1 MWYTDSF
8 GWPITARP
16 YSSTSTFGLLEVSEV
31 LNQIVRRACEFKP
44 VEAKRSA
51 SVSSSSSTTT
61 TISTTAS
68 IFTTT
73 AKHSVEAEKDAFNES
88 VTASVS
94 YPDLVSLIILL
105 RKELKI
111 AK

>member
-44 VEAKRSA
+44 VEAKKLTTTA
-51 SVSSSSSTTT
+51 FTTT
-61 TISTTAS
+61 TTT
-68 IFTTT
+68 TTT
-73 AKHSVEAEKDAFNES
+73 ANLSAKRRANKAEGETDEVLKEPLQAALYS
-88 VTASVS
+88 
-94 YPDLVSLIILL
+94 DLVSLFSNF
-105 RKELKI
+105 LKRS
-111 AK
+111 

>member
-1 MWYTDSF
+1 VWYTDSF

-61 TISTTAS
+61 ISTTAS

-73 AKHSVEAEKDAFNES
+73 AKHRVEAEKDAFNES

>member
-61 TISTTAS
+61 ISTTAS

-73 AKHSVEAEKDAFNES
+73 AKHSVEAEKDAFNEP

-94 YPDLVSLIILL
+94 YPDRVSLIILL
-105 RKELKI
+105 LKELKI

>member
-61 TISTTAS
+61 ISTTAS

-73 AKHSVEAEKDAFNES
+73 AKHSVEAEKDAFHEP

>member
-61 TISTTAS
+61 ISTTAS

>member
-44 VEAKRSA
+44 VEDKRSA

-61 TISTTAS
+61 TTTAS

-73 AKHSVEAEKDAFNES
+73 AKHSVEAEKDVFNEP

>member
-44 VEAKRSA
+44 VEAKKLTTTA
-51 SVSSSSSTTT
+51 FTTT
-61 TISTTAS
+61 TTT
-68 IFTTT
+68 TTT
-73 AKHSVEAEKDAFNES
+73 ANLSAKRRANKAEGETDEALKEPVQA
-88 VTASVS
+88 TASYS
-94 YPDLVSLIILL
+94 DLVSLFKVQFFEKII
-105 RKELKI
+105 K
-111 AK
+111 

>member
-61 TISTTAS
+61 ISTTAS

-73 AKHSVEAEKDAFNES
+73 AKHSVEAEKDAFNEP

>member
-1 MWYTDSF
+1 VWYTDSF

-61 TISTTAS
+61 ISTTAS

>member
-31 LNQIVRRACEFKP
+31 LNQIVQRACEFKP

-73 AKHSVEAEKDAFNES
+73 AKHSVEAEKDAFNGS

-105 RKELKI
+105 RKELQI

>member
-61 TISTTAS
+61 TVSTTAS

-73 AKHSVEAEKDAFNES
+73 AKHSVEVEKAAFNEP